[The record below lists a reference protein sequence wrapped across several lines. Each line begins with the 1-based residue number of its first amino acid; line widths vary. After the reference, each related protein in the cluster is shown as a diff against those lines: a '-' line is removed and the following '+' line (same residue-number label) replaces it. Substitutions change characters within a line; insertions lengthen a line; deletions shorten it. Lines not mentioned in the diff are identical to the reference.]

1 MRLQLSLFFAALL
14 ACSLAIGQ
22 GDNPKVEAQPAA
34 PEAEAA
40 SAEEIDKLM
49 EQLDSS
55 VFAERQAAQ
64 QKLMEIG
71 KAALPAV
78 EKGTQ
83 NVSREVAVR
92 SLDILK
98 SQFQKGDDATKA
110 AAKEVLERLAK
121 NNDGTLAKRA
131 GEILSPPKPVAQNP
145 QGLPGAPGL
154 VPGRIGG
161 AAIQIQIA
169 GGAGGNFKRSVK
181 DVNGVKEIEAEEN
194 GKKVK
199 INDDPAKGIKLEV
212 TETKDGKETTQKY
225 EAKDAA
231 ELKTKHPEAHKLYE
245 EYSKQP
251 AGIQIRG
258 FAIPGAFPPGA
269 VPPAIPAIP
278 IAPAGVRVPR
288 IKIMR
293 PDDLEALKNSAD
305 GALKELDSA
314 LKSLKDAK
322 AGSEELKKA
331 QEQLEAA
338 KKQVEELKAKLGE

>member
-1 MRLQLSLFFAALL
+1 MPTRFLALL
-14 ACSLAIGQ
+14 SVAILCSVAAGQ
-22 GDNPKVEAQPAA
+22 DEKPKVEAKAA
-34 PEAEAA
+34 VLEAKAA
-40 SAEEIDKLM
+40 EIEKLM
-49 EQLDSS
+49 EQLDSN

-64 QKLMEIG
+64 QKLTEIG
-71 KAALPAV
+71 KAALPAI

-98 SQFQKGDDATKA
+98 GQFQKGDDATKA
-110 AAKEVLERLAK
+110 AAKGVLERLAK

-131 GEILSPPKPVAQNP
+131 GEILSPPKPVTQNP
-145 QGLPGAPGL
+145 QGLPGI

-161 AAIQIQIA
+161 AQIQIQIA

-199 INDDPAKGIKLEV
+199 IVDDPAKGIKLEM
-212 TETKDGKETTQKY
+212 TETKDGKETTQKF

-258 FAIPGAFPPGA
+258 FAVPGGIPPG
-269 VPPAIPAIP
+269 AIPAIP
-278 IAPAGVRVPR
+278 VLPGAPGGVRR

-293 PDDLEALKNSAD
+293 PDDLDALKNSAD

-338 KKQVEELKAKLGE
+338 KKQVEDLKAKLGE

>member
-1 MRLQLSLFFAALL
+1 MQLKLFSLVLTLTF
-14 ACSLAIGQ
+14 CSLVIAQ
-22 GDNPKVEAQPAA
+22 DEKPKVEAQSDVAQA
-34 PEAEAA
+34 KAA

-49 EQLDSS
+49 EQLDANRFS
-55 VFAERQAAQ
+55 ERQAAQ
-64 QKLMEIG
+64 QRLAEIG
-71 KAALPAV
+71 KAALPAI

-83 NVSREVAVR
+83 HVSREVAVR

-98 SQFQKGDDATKA
+98 GLFQGGDDATKA
-110 AAKEVLERLAK
+110 AAKETLERLAK

-131 GEILSPPKPVAQNP
+131 GEILSPPKPAP
-145 QGLPGAPGL
+145 QVPPGI

-161 AAIQIQIA
+161 AQIQIQVV
-169 GGAGGNFKRSVK
+169 GGAGGNIKRSMK

-199 INDDPAKGIKLEV
+199 ITDDPAKGIKLEV

-231 ELKTKHPEAHKLYE
+231 ELKAKHPEAHKLYE

-258 FAIPGAFPPGA
+258 FAVPGVLPPGA
-269 VPPAIPAIP
+269 LPPGFPALP
-278 IAPAGVRVPR
+278 GAPGGVKIPR
-288 IKIMR
+288 IKILR
-293 PDDLEALKNSAD
+293 PDDLEAAKNNAD
-305 GALKELDSA
+305 SALKELDSA
-314 LKSLKDAK
+314 LKTLKEAK
-322 AGSEELKKA
+322 SDNDELKKA

>member
-1 MRLQLSLFFAALL
+1 MPTKFFSILGTLL
-14 ACSLAIGQ
+14 LCSLAFGQ
-22 GDNPKVEAQPAA
+22 DDKPKAETK
-34 PEAEAA
+34 AEAA
-40 SAEEIDKLM
+40 DAKAAYAAEIDKLM
-49 EQLDSS
+49 EQLDSNK
-55 VFAERQAAQ
+55 FNERQAAQ
-64 QKLMEIG
+64 QKLVEIG
-71 KAALPAV
+71 KPAFPAL

-98 SQFQKGDDATKA
+98 GQFQGGDEGTKA

-121 NNDGTLAKRA
+121 NNDATLAKRA
-131 GEILSPPKPVAQNP
+131 GEILSPPKPAAPVP
-145 QGLPGAPGL
+145 PGI
-154 VPGRIGG
+154 VPGRI
-161 AAIQIQIA
+161 QIV
-169 GGAGGNFKRSVK
+169 GGAGVNVKKMSVK

-251 AGIQIRG
+251 AGIRLQVGG
-258 FAIPGAFPPGA
+258 FPGGALPPGFPGIPPIPGA
-269 VPPAIPAIP
+269 PAR
-278 IAPAGVRVPR
+278 VRIPR
-288 IKIMR
+288 IKILR
-293 PDDLEALKNSAD
+293 PDELEAAKSNTDS
-305 GALKELDSA
+305 ALKELDSA
-314 LKSLKDAK
+314 IQTLKDAK
-322 AGSEELKKA
+322 AGSETLKKA

-338 KKQVEELKAKLGE
+338 KKQVEELKAKLEP

>member
-1 MRLQLSLFFAALL
+1 MLLKYFTLLSTLL
-14 ACSLAIGQ
+14 LCTIAVGQ
-22 GDNPKVEAQPAA
+22 DDKPKAESKAETGPAK
-34 PEAEAA
+34 AA
-40 SAEEIDKLM
+40 SAAEIEKLM
-49 EQLDSS
+49 EQLDSN

-71 KAALPAV
+71 KAALPAI
-78 EKGTQ
+78 EKGTH

-98 SQFQKGDDATKA
+98 GQVQKGDDATKA

-131 GEILSPPKPVAQNP
+131 GEILTPPKPLAQNP
-145 QGLPGAPGL
+145 QGVPGI

-161 AAIQIQIA
+161 AQIQIQIA

-199 INDDPAKGIKLEV
+199 IVDDPAKGIKLEM
-212 TETKDGKETTQKY
+212 TETKDGKETTQKF

-231 ELKTKHPEAHKLYE
+231 ELKIKHPEAHKLYE

-258 FAIPGAFPPGA
+258 FGFPGAIPPG
-269 VPPAIPAIP
+269 AIPAIP
-278 IAPAGVRVPR
+278 VLPGAPGGVRR

-314 LKSLKDAK
+314 LKTLKDAK

>member
-1 MRLQLSLFFAALL
+1 VQSRLFALL
-14 ACSLAIGQ
+14 AAAVLCTSVFAE
-22 GDNPKVEAQPAA
+22 DDKPKVEAKAEPAVA
-34 PEAEAA
+34 KAA
-40 SAEEIDKLM
+40 SAAEIDKLM
-49 EQLDSS
+49 EQLDSN

-64 QKLMEIG
+64 QKLTEIG
-71 KAALPAV
+71 KAALPAI

-98 SQFQKGDDATKA
+98 GQFQKGDDATKA
-110 AAKEVLERLAK
+110 AAKEVLQRLAK

-131 GEILSPPKPVAQNP
+131 GEILSPPKPVTQNAQ
-145 QGLPGAPGL
+145 GVPGI

-161 AAIQIQIA
+161 AQIQIQIA

-199 INDDPAKGIKLEV
+199 IVDDPAKGIKLEM

-245 EYSKQP
+245 EYTKQP

-258 FAIPGAFPPGA
+258 FAVPGAIPPG
-269 VPPAIPAIP
+269 AIPAIP
-278 IAPAGVRVPR
+278 VLPGAPGGVKIPR
-288 IKIMR
+288 IKILR
-293 PDDLEALKNSAD
+293 PDELEAAKSSAD
-305 GALKELDSA
+305 GALKEIDSA
-314 LKSLKDAK
+314 LKTLKDAK

>member
-1 MRLQLSLFFAALL
+1 MQLKLFSLVLTLTF
-14 ACSLAIGQ
+14 CSLVIAQ
-22 GDNPKVEAQPAA
+22 DEKPKVEAQSDVAQA
-34 PEAEAA
+34 KAA

-49 EQLDSS
+49 EQLDANRFS
-55 VFAERQAAQ
+55 ERQAAQ
-64 QKLMEIG
+64 QRLAEIG
-71 KAALPAV
+71 KAALPAI

-83 NVSREVAVR
+83 HVSREVAVR

-98 SQFQKGDDATKA
+98 GLFQGGDDATKA
-110 AAKEVLERLAK
+110 AAKETLERLAK

-131 GEILSPPKPVAQNP
+131 GEILSPPKPAP
-145 QGLPGAPGL
+145 QVPPGI

-161 AAIQIQIA
+161 AQIQIQVV
-169 GGAGGNFKRSVK
+169 GGAGGNIKRSMK

-199 INDDPAKGIKLEV
+199 ITDDPAKGIKLEV

-258 FAIPGAFPPGA
+258 FAVPGVLPPGA
-269 VPPAIPAIP
+269 LPPGFPALP
-278 IAPAGVRVPR
+278 GAPGGVKIPR
-288 IKIMR
+288 IKILR
-293 PDDLEALKNSAD
+293 PDELEAAKNSAD
-305 GALKELDSA
+305 TALKELDSA
-314 LKSLKDAK
+314 LKTLKEAK
-322 AGSEELKKA
+322 SDNDEFKKA

>member
-1 MRLQLSLFFAALL
+1 MSTRFLALL
-14 ACSLAIGQ
+14 SVVILCSVAAGQ
-22 GDNPKVEAQPAA
+22 DEKPKVEAKAA
-34 PEAEAA
+34 AQEAKAA
-40 SAEEIDKLM
+40 SAAEIEKLM
-49 EQLDSS
+49 EQLDSN

-64 QKLMEIG
+64 QKLTEIG
-71 KAALPAV
+71 KAALPAI

-98 SQFQKGDDATKA
+98 GQFQKGDDATKA

-121 NNDGTLAKRA
+121 NSDGTLAKRA
-131 GEILSPPKPVAQNP
+131 GEILSPPKSVTQNP
-145 QGLPGAPGL
+145 QGVPGI

-161 AAIQIQIA
+161 AQIQIQIA

-199 INDDPAKGIKLEV
+199 IVDDPAKGIKLEM
-212 TETKDGKETTQKY
+212 TETKDGKETTQKF

-258 FAIPGAFPPGA
+258 FAVPGAIPPG
-269 VPPAIPAIP
+269 AIPAIP
-278 IAPAGVRVPR
+278 VLPGGVRR

-293 PDDLEALKNSAD
+293 PDDLDALKNSAD
-305 GALKELDSA
+305 GALKDLDSA
-314 LKSLKDAK
+314 IKSLKDAK

-331 QEQLEAA
+331 QEQVESA

>member
-1 MRLQLSLFFAALL
+1 MQLKFSLFVGALL
-14 ACSLAIGQ
+14 VCSLAAGQ
-22 GDNPKVEAQPAA
+22 DDEPKAETK
-34 PEAEAA
+34 PEATAA
-40 SAEEIDKLM
+40 KPATAEEIDKLM
-49 EQLDSS
+49 EQLDANRFS
-55 VFAERQAAQ
+55 ERQAAQ
-64 QKLMEIG
+64 QRLAEIG
-71 KAALPAV
+71 KAALPAL
-78 EKGTQ
+78 EKGTEH
-83 NVSREVAVR
+83 VSREVAVR

-98 SQFQKGDDATKA
+98 GLFQGGDDTTKA
-110 AAKEVLERLAK
+110 AAKETLERLAK

-131 GEILSPPKPVAQNP
+131 GEILSPPKPVP
-145 QGLPGAPGL
+145 QLPPGL

-161 AAIQIQIA
+161 ARIQIQVV
-169 GGAGGNFKRSVK
+169 GGAGGNSKRSMK
-181 DVNGVKEIEAEEN
+181 EVNGVKEIEAEEN

-199 INDDPAKGIKLEV
+199 IVDDPAKGIKLEV

-258 FAIPGAFPPGA
+258 FAVPGVVPPG
-269 VPPAIPAIP
+269 AIPAIP
-278 IAPAGVRVPR
+278 VFPGAPGGVKR

-305 GALKELDSA
+305 GALKDLDAA
-314 LKSLKDAK
+314 LKTLKDAK

-331 QEQLEAA
+331 KEQLEAA

>member
-1 MRLQLSLFFAALL
+1 MQLKLFSLVLTLTF
-14 ACSLAIGQ
+14 CSLVIAQ
-22 GDNPKVEAQPAA
+22 DEKPKVEAQSDVAQA
-34 PEAEAA
+34 KAA

-49 EQLDSS
+49 EQLDANRFS
-55 VFAERQAAQ
+55 ERQAAQ
-64 QKLMEIG
+64 QRLAEIG
-71 KAALPAV
+71 KAALPAI

-83 NVSREVAVR
+83 HVSREVAVR

-98 SQFQKGDDATKA
+98 GLFQGGDDATKA
-110 AAKEVLERLAK
+110 AAKETLERLAK

-131 GEILSPPKPVAQNP
+131 GEILSPPKPAP
-145 QGLPGAPGL
+145 QVPPGI

-161 AAIQIQIA
+161 AQIQIQVV
-169 GGAGGNFKRSVK
+169 GGAGGNIKRSMK

-199 INDDPAKGIKLEV
+199 ITDDPAKGIKLEV

-258 FAIPGAFPPGA
+258 FAVPGVLPPGA
-269 VPPAIPAIP
+269 LPPGFPALP
-278 IAPAGVRVPR
+278 GAPGGVKIPR
-288 IKIMR
+288 IKILR
-293 PDDLEALKNSAD
+293 PDDLEAAKNNAD
-305 GALKELDSA
+305 SALKELDSA
-314 LKSLKDAK
+314 LKTLKEAK
-322 AGSEELKKA
+322 SDNDELKKA

>member
-1 MRLQLSLFFAALL
+1 MQLKFSLFFASLL
-14 ACSLAIGQ
+14 SCALAIGQ
-22 GDNPKVEAQPAA
+22 EDKPKVDAK
-34 PEAEAA
+34 PEATETKPAT
-40 SAEEIDKLM
+40 AEDIDKLM
-49 EQLDSS
+49 EQLDANRFS
-55 VFAERQAAQ
+55 ERQAAQ
-64 QKLMEIG
+64 QRLAEIG
-71 KAALPAV
+71 KGALPAL

-83 NVSREVAVR
+83 HVSREVAVR

-98 SQFQKGDDATKA
+98 GLFQGGDDATKA
-110 AAKEVLERLAK
+110 AAKETLERLAK

-131 GEILSPPKPVAQNP
+131 GDILSPPKPAP
-145 QGLPGAPGL
+145 QVPPGL

-161 AAIQIQIA
+161 AQIQIQVV

-199 INDDPAKGIKLEV
+199 IVDDPAKGIKLEV

-258 FAIPGAFPPGA
+258 FAVPGAIPPGA
-269 VPPAIPAIP
+269 LPPGFPALP
-278 IAPAGVRVPR
+278 GAPGGVKIPR
-288 IKIMR
+288 IKILR
-293 PDDLEALKNSAD
+293 PDDFEAAKGSVD
-305 GALKELDSA
+305 GALKDLGAA
-314 LKSLKDAK
+314 LKTLKDAK

>member
-1 MRLQLSLFFAALL
+1 MQLKLFSLVLTLTF
-14 ACSLAIGQ
+14 CSLVIAQ
-22 GDNPKVEAQPAA
+22 DEKPKVEAQSDVAQA
-34 PEAEAA
+34 KAA

-49 EQLDSS
+49 EQLDANRFS
-55 VFAERQAAQ
+55 ERQAAQ
-64 QKLMEIG
+64 QRLAEIG
-71 KAALPAV
+71 KAALPAI

-83 NVSREVAVR
+83 HVSREVAVR

-98 SQFQKGDDATKA
+98 GLFQGGDDATKA
-110 AAKEVLERLAK
+110 AAKETLERLAK

-131 GEILSPPKPVAQNP
+131 GEILSPPKPAP
-145 QGLPGAPGL
+145 QVPPGI

-161 AAIQIQIA
+161 AQIQIQVV
-169 GGAGGNFKRSVK
+169 GGAGGNSKRSMK
-181 DVNGVKEIEAEEN
+181 DVNGVKEIEVEEN

-231 ELKTKHPEAHKLYE
+231 ELKAKHPEAHKHYE

-258 FAIPGAFPPGA
+258 FAVPGVLPPGA
-269 VPPAIPAIP
+269 LPPGFPALP
-278 IAPAGVRVPR
+278 GAPGGVKIPR
-288 IKIMR
+288 IKILR
-293 PDDLEALKNSAD
+293 PDDLEAAKNNAD
-305 GALKELDSA
+305 SALKELDSA
-314 LKSLKDAK
+314 LKTLKEAK
-322 AGSEELKKA
+322 SDNDELKKA

>member
-1 MRLQLSLFFAALL
+1 MQLKLFSLVLTLTF
-14 ACSLAIGQ
+14 CSLVIAQ
-22 GDNPKVEAQPAA
+22 DEKPKVEAQPDVAQA
-34 PEAEAA
+34 KAA

-49 EQLDSS
+49 EQLDANRFS
-55 VFAERQAAQ
+55 ERQAAQ
-64 QKLMEIG
+64 QRLAEIG
-71 KAALPAV
+71 KGALPAI

-83 NVSREVAVR
+83 HVSREVAVR

-98 SQFQKGDDATKA
+98 GLFQGGDDVTKA
-110 AAKEVLERLAK
+110 AAKETLERLAK

-131 GEILSPPKPVAQNP
+131 GEILSPPKPAP
-145 QGLPGAPGL
+145 QVPPGI

-161 AAIQIQIA
+161 AQIQIQVV
-169 GGAGGNFKRSVK
+169 GGAGGNIKRSMK

-199 INDDPAKGIKLEV
+199 ITDDPAKGIKLEV

-231 ELKTKHPEAHKLYE
+231 ELKTKHPEAHKLYD

-258 FAIPGAFPPGA
+258 FAVPGVLPPGA
-269 VPPAIPAIP
+269 LPPGFPALP
-278 IAPAGVRVPR
+278 GAPGGVKIPR
-288 IKIMR
+288 IKILR
-293 PDDLEALKNSAD
+293 PDDLEAAKNNAD
-305 GALKELDSA
+305 SALKELDSA
-314 LKSLKDAK
+314 LKTLKEAK
-322 AGSEELKKA
+322 SDNDELKKA